1 MDFTQ
6 GRPRFWIPGFD
17 TAHLALPALL
27 GIAAVLIAVLPPPPA
42 PKPSEARVP
51 IPARPAPATVILQP
65 VSGAVL
71 GAGQMKS
78 IEGLAP
84 PGAAIQL
91 YWLDRPL
98 GAPARAGGD
107 GRWTFTTAGFPS
119 GRHAFRVVS
128 RSVQG
133 MATSAPVV
141 VAIQPS
147 PQAPGRAVRRR

>member
-1 MDFTQ
+1 MYFTQ

-27 GIAAVLIAVLPPPPA
+27 GLAAVLIVVLPKPPA
-42 PKPSEARVP
+42 PKPSPFTIPVP
-51 IPARPAPATVILQP
+51 QRPTPAPVILQP
-65 VSGAVL
+65 LSGAVL
-71 GAGQMKS
+71 GAGQMKP

-84 PGAAIQL
+84 PGATIQL

-107 GRWTFTTAGFPS
+107 GRWIFSTAGFPS

-128 RSVQG
+128 RSAQG

-141 VAIQPS
+141 VAIQP
-147 PQAPGRAVRRR
+147 PPPAQGRAVRRR

>member
-1 MDFTQ
+1 MYFTQ

-27 GIAAVLIAVLPPPPA
+27 GLAAVLIAVLPAPPA
-42 PKPSEARVP
+42 PKPSVVRIAVP
-51 IPARPAPATVILQP
+51 PKAAPATIILQP

-84 PGAAIQL
+84 PGATVQL

-98 GAPARAGGD
+98 GPPARAGGD
-107 GRWTFTTAGFPS
+107 GRWTFSTAGFPP

-141 VAIQPS
+141 VAIQS
-147 PQAPGRAVRRR
+147 PPPPPGKAVRRR